1 VWVMPS
7 GDRTDKEIPVSRDT
21 RMTYIDALIRDI
33 DEHDIPII
41 VTTIELDG
49 IAPVETFDTVTTL
62 ESLYPERKFIW
73 VFGADS
79 TQTMNDWKN
88 GQWLLDNLLM
98 LVVERAGSL
107 ISDKVR
113 YAETMSVRTV
123 EVSSTEVRRRIVSGE
138 PIHELV
144 SAAVHQVINQTS

>member
-1 VWVMPS
+1 
-7 GDRTDKEIPVSRDT
+7 
-21 RMTYIDALIRDI
+21 
-33 DEHDIPII
+33 
-41 VTTIELDG
+41 
-49 IAPVETFDTVTTL
+49 
-62 ESLYPERKFIW
+62 
-73 VFGADS
+73 
-79 TQTMNDWKN
+79 MNDWKN

-113 YAETMSVRTV
+113 YAETMSVRTI

-144 SAAVHQVINQTS
+144 SPAVRQVINQTS